1 MTKKLKKMTVSD
13 VKILQELSITTF
25 TDTFAAG
32 NTAENMKAYLSE
44 AYTIEKLTDE
54 LTNSE
59 STFYFIYFEEQLAG
73 YLKLNV
79 GSTQTESILDNGLEV
94 ERIYILSQFKR
105 HGLGRFLI
113 ETAIDMARKQGKEII
128 WLGVWDQ
135 NPKARAFY
143 ESLGFEYFSA
153 HTFVMGDDPQTDLI
167 MVKNLVK

>member
-1 MTKKLKKMTVSD
+1 MTRKLKKMTVSD
-13 VKILQELSITTF
+13 VKTLQELSITTF
-25 TDTFAAG
+25 TDTFAEG
-32 NTAENMKAYLSE
+32 NTAENMAAYLSE
-44 AYTIEKLTDE
+44 AYTIEKLTNE
-54 LTNSE
+54 LNNPE
-59 STFYFIYFEEQLAG
+59 STFYFVYFKEQLAG

-79 GSTQTESILDNGLEV
+79 GTAQTEKILDNGLEV

-113 ETAIDMARKQGKEII
+113 ETAIDMAQKQEKEII

-167 MVKNLVK
+167 MVKKLVK